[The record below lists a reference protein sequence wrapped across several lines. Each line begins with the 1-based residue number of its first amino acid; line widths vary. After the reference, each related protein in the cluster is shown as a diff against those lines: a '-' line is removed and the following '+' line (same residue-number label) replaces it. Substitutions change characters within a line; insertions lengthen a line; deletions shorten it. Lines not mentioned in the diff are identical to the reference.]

1 MQDAHD
7 LGLIIDSRVPLI
19 LIQSHEETRVLDVL
33 MQVSNTRTLP
43 MQVWTITDGL
53 RPMGFSMA
61 EPDGEKLLELDAALL
76 AIKRTRGKGL
86 FVLCDAHSFF
96 TAENP
101 KSVRL
106 LKDIVLQ
113 YENIN
118 RTIVLLSYAMTLP
131 PELRRQAAEFELS
144 TPSDEQIL
152 AIIREEAMAWSSQN
166 NQQRVK
172 TDKLS
177 LDRII
182 MHLRGLQPSDVRT
195 LARQFIRADG
205 AISDSDLPMVS
216 KGKLQLLDMQGVLHY
231 EYSTESFAQVGGLA
245 NLKNWLAKRQQA
257 FLSPAAN
264 IDIPKG
270 ILLLGVQGSGKSL
283 AAKAVAGLWG
293 LPLLRLDFGS
303 LYNKY
308 YGESEKNLRD
318 SLKLAENMS
327 PCVLWLDEIEKGIAG
342 QSNDDGTSQR
352 LLGTLLT
359 WMAEKTQPV
368 FIVATSNNIANL
380 PPELIRKGRMDEI
393 FFVDLPDEKT
403 RSDIFS
409 IHLHK
414 RKQDPAAF
422 DLPALAAAS
431 DGFSGAEIEQAVV
444 AATYT
449 ALAQQQALH
458 TAGLLDEL
466 SHTRPIA
473 VVMAEDI
480 AALREWARDRTVPA
494 N

>member
-1 MQDAHD
+1 MSMYLVYRRILTLFCCEYSANLALDSAPSDITPHEHTFPRHTVSKMVRGS
-7 LGLIIDSRVPLI
+7 LGLC
-19 LIQSHEETRVLDVL
+19 HC
-33 MQVSNTRTLP
+33 LP
-43 MQVWTITDGL
+43 ERCRAQYPPTAGDNSAVFQTCPGMENFCIC
-53 RPMGFSMA
+53 
-61 EPDGEKLLELDAALL
+61 LDAVQASNDITLGDV
-76 AIKRTRGKGL
+76 AGITR
-86 FVLCDAHSFF
+86 S
-96 TAENP
+96 
-101 KSVRL
+101 S
-106 LKDIVLQ
+106 Q
-113 YENIN
+113 YNTQCRARIP
-118 RTIVLLSYAMTLP
+118 LH
-131 PELRRQAAEFELS
+131 
-144 TPSDEQIL
+144 
-152 AIIREEAMAWSSQN
+152 IREEAMAWSSQN
-166 NQQRVK
+166 NQKRVK

-205 AISDSDLPMVS
+205 AISDSDLPLVS

-327 PCVLWLDEIEKGIAG
+327 PCVLWLDEVEKGIAG

-352 LLGTLLT
+352 VLGTLLT

-403 RSDIFS
+403 RADIFS
-409 IHLHK
+409 IHLNK
-414 RKQDPAAF
+414 RKQDASAF
-422 DLPALAAAS
+422 DLPALAVAS

-449 ALAQQQALH
+449 ALAQQQPLH

-466 SHTRPIA
+466 SRTRPIA

-480 AALREWARDRTVPA
+480 SALRNWAHDRTVSA